1 MVARR
6 SRKKVQGREH
16 PRVVG
21 NTLEWWE
28 RGRLA
33 DGTLAVEEAFWAL
46 MGDRTVC

>member
-16 PRVVG
+16 PGVVG
-21 NTLEWWE
+21 E
-28 RGRLA
+28 GGLA
-33 DGTLAVEEAFWAL
+33 DGTLAVEEVFWAL